1 MGNVMGRW
9 VVLAVVAV
17 GLGAGCAVQDDR
29 RPWFHDPDKDMPEFS
44 ASRLG
49 DSWEEDSVAS
59 FLRPEEREALR
70 RSGTAGLR
78 ASDLDE
84 PAERPA
90 DDELLANESD
100 DGMGRAFDKAGKM
113 AVTALGVGVTVGM
126 VVAPYFLF

>member
-1 MGNVMGRW
+1 MVHVMGRW
-9 VVLAVVAV
+9 VVVAVAV
-17 GLGAGCAVQDDR
+17 GLGVGCAMQDER
-29 RPWFHDPDKDMPEFS
+29 RPWFHDDDKDMPEFS
-44 ASRLG
+44 QARLG

-59 FLRPEEREALR
+59 FLRPEERDALR

-84 PAERPA
+84 PEERPK
-90 DDELLANESD
+90 DDDLLADESES
-100 DGMGRAFDKAGKM
+100 GVGRAFDKAGKM